1 MAANPWWSTMPQAAA
16 VAAAANANPA
26 IINPNIATASAAA
39 TITQTRP
46 MISEQDI
53 QRRMYLTQVNADLR
67 DRAVIWQEYKTPD
80 QKLYY
85 YNSKT
90 LERTWNKPQVIQEL
104 DGEYET
110 KGLRL
115 LSEPHSNSKH

>member
-1 MAANPWWSTMPQAAA
+1 MAAAGWYWPQAAVPA
-16 VAAAANANPA
+16 TAAAATKAV
-26 IINPNIATASAAA
+26 
-39 TITQTRP
+39 TQTRS

-53 QRRMYLTQVNADLR
+53 QRRMYLTQVSADLR
-67 DRAVIWQEYKTPD
+67 ERAVVWQEYKTPD

-104 DGEYET
+104 DG
-110 KGLRL
+110 K
-115 LSEPHSNSKH
+115 S